1 MSSNPS
7 GFEKHARTVTGLTVV
22 SRMGGLLRDAT
33 MSRVFGISPLMD
45 AFAFGFQVPNLF
57 RRLFGEGV
65 LSAAFLPEYTRLTDD
80 DPATA
85 ALMARLLV
93 GRSIMLLSG
102 IVLLIEMLL
111 LFGVLDGLLEAQ
123 GLRLLAIMLP
133 YAPMVCLVALM
144 GAMLQAHGR
153 FGPTAA
159 APIIMNLSFVASTL
173 LLLPLVS
180 SGRLSSEAQI
190 SWVAASLLLA
200 GMIQVFWSWRAL
212 RGLATPSGVADR
224 AVARAT
230 SFRVIRSGLPMAL
243 GLGVLQLNTLLDG
256 LIAGWPTLVGPTVP
270 FTDVLY
276 PLKEGSMAALSYA
289 VRLYEFPLGVFGIA
303 IATAIFPQLSRER
316 DQRES
321 FNATLKRGIRLSFF
335 IGLPATIG
343 LLMVNRP
350 LVTVVFQ
357 GEAFTSADTGRT
369 AFILIGY
376 ASALWAYCATHVL
389 VRAFYARGEAMT
401 AVKVAVGLVFLNLTL
416 NLVLIWTPLEV
427 AGLAWSTAFCAVVQI
442 FILSRLLSLRTGT
455 LFDPALRRSL
465 LRTLLLGGLVL
476 ASCLSLHWLLGSFAE
491 NTSYFNQFIVL
502 LVLVPGGAVPFLA
515 VAWWLRIPEFG
526 WLLGERF
533 ARS

>member
-1 MSSNPS
+1 MTSNPS

-65 LSAAFLPEYTRLTDD
+65 LSAAFLPEYTRLSDA

-85 ALMARLLV
+85 SMMARLLI

-102 IVLLIEMLL
+102 IVLLIEMLVI
-111 LFGVLDGLLEAQ
+111 FGVLDGILEEH
-123 GLRLLAIMLP
+123 GLQLLAIMLP

-159 APIIMNLSFVASTL
+159 APIIMNLLFVVSTL
-173 LLLPLVS
+173 ALLPLVS
-180 SGRLSSEAQI
+180 AGRLTSEAQI

-200 GMIQVFWSWRAL
+200 GTIQVVWSWRAL
-212 RGLATPSGVADR
+212 KALRVPEGRADR

-230 SFRVIRSGLPMAL
+230 SLRVIRSGLPMAV
-243 GLGVLQLNTLLDG
+243 GLGVLQINTLLDG
-256 LIAGWPTLVGPTVP
+256 IIASWPTLVGPTVP
-270 FTDVLY
+270 FLDVAY
-276 PLKEGSMAALSYA
+276 PLKEGSMAALGFAS
-289 VRLYEFPLGVFGIA
+289 RLYEFPLGVFGIA
-303 IATAIFPQLSRER
+303 LATAIFPQLSRER
-316 DQRES
+316 DDLES

-343 LLMVNRP
+343 LLMVHRP
-350 LVTVVFQ
+350 LVAVVLQ
-357 GEAFTSADTGRT
+357 GDAFTAADTART
-369 AFILIGY
+369 GFILLGY

-401 AVKVAVGLVFLNLTL
+401 AVKVAVALVVLNLALNLT
-416 NLVLIWTPLEV
+416 LIWTPLEV
-427 AGLAWSTAFCAVVQI
+427 AGLAWSTAICAVIQVL
-442 FILSRLLSLRTGT
+442 ILSRILARRTGR
-455 LFDPALRRSL
+455 LFDPEVRRSL
-465 LRTLLLGGLVL
+465 FRTILLGLLVL
-476 ASCLSLHWLLGSFAE
+476 AGCVLAHRVLGSTVENETLLG
-491 NTSYFNQFIVL
+491 QLV
-502 LVLVPGGAVPFLA
+502 VLVILVPAGAIPFLA
-515 VAWWLRIPEFG
+515 LAWWFRVPELG

-533 ARS
+533 LRS